1 MSRSPSGPAGAGI
14 ASPRRGRITLRSAA
28 GRSASSQRWLSRQL
42 NDPYVEAARRSGFR
56 SRSAYKLLE
65 LNERFRLI
73 RKGARVLDL
82 GAAPGGW
89 TQAALA
95 AGGGK
100 VVAIDLVGIEP
111 IEGAVIL
118 AADAAE
124 PDLAE
129 RVRTLLGGAADVV
142 LSDMAPA
149 TTGHATTDHL
159 RSMAL
164 AEHACDLAAALLDP
178 GGSFVVKLFQGGA
191 ETSLLA
197 TLKRRFAAV
206 RHAKP
211 PASRAESRELY
222 LVAKG
227 FRPAP

>member
-1 MSRSPSGPAGAGI
+1 MA
-14 ASPRRGRITLRSAA
+14 LKSAA
-28 GRSASSQRWLSRQL
+28 GRSASSQRWLTRQL
-42 NDPYVEAARRSGFR
+42 NDPFVEAARNSGFR
-56 SRSAYKLLE
+56 SRSAYKLLQ

-95 AGGGK
+95 AGAGS
-100 VVAIDLVGIEP
+100 VVAVDLVAIEA
-111 IEGAVIL
+111 IAGAAMVV
-118 AADAAE
+118 ADAAD
-124 PDLAE
+124 PGLAD
-129 RVRTLLGGAADVV
+129 RVRGLLGGPADVV

-149 TTGHATTDHL
+149 TSGHAATDHV
-159 RSMAL
+159 RIMAL
-164 AEHACDLAAALLDP
+164 AELASAIAETVLAP

-191 ETSLLA
+191 EANLLNA
-197 TLKRRFAAV
+197 LKRRFATV

-211 PASRAESRELY
+211 AASRAESRELY

-227 FRPAP
+227 FRPQG

>member
-1 MSRSPSGPAGAGI
+1 MNRPSRRAHA
-14 ASPRRGRITLRSAA
+14 ALRSAA

-42 NDPYVEAARRSGFR
+42 NDPYVAAARSSGFR

-73 RKGARVLDL
+73 GKGARVLDL

-95 AGGGK
+95 AGAGS
-100 VVAIDLVGIEP
+100 VVAIDRLP
-111 IEGAVIL
+111 IDPIAGAVIL
-118 AADAAE
+118 TADAAD
-124 PDLAE
+124 PDIPE
-129 RVRTLLGGAADVV
+129 KIRGLLGGAADIV

-149 TTGHATTDHL
+149 TTGHAATDHL
-159 RSMAL
+159 RIMAL
-164 AEHACDLAAALLDP
+164 AELAFELAAAVLAP
-178 GGSFVVKLFQGGA
+178 GGCFVVKLFQGGA
-191 ETSLLA
+191 EATLLA
-197 TLKRRFAAV
+197 TLKRRFNAV

-211 PASRAESRELY
+211 PASRPESRELY

-227 FRPAP
+227 FRPAS